1 MDRGEAIGT
10 LYVELIT
17 RDRTTDGVEAA
28 KRSLTRSAAAIE
40 KEFAKVTDGVGKKIR
55 FLPTL
60 FDEFFGYGAEQF
72 RKAAGYLDH
81 SISDATLKLKI
92 LEEFIKE
99 RPFERLLFNPDLS
112 ELGGLGLADE
122 ISNVPEVYLLALKE
136 IAKYEEQIRKQ
147 SAAFT
152 ASYYETMKF
161 HAKDYYDYKVSLIQA
176 EADQMQALLGEAFDY
191 QKFFSLKLESLNRE
205 KEKFLLDW
213 AEKESNKR
221 KSDNWTM
228 PPSNLNQSP
237 DSIWDPD
244 NPGLLKYTPVVPM
257 PDYDNWNREALFKDF
272 IESSR
277 MGQHAFELL
286 SKTVAEQLDFMQ
298 IKLSSTASVMDRMWA
313 ELINGMIQK
322 TTELISQWLVLQ
334 LIGGIFGFGGINLGS
349 FLGLSDPEDGKG
361 GKTLESWTGIRKFA
375 SGGDFIVP
383 PGFANDSYPMLVQSG
398 ERVRVTPTGSV
409 GEEARLLNK
418 VIAAIEANTLD
429 RRMLGA
435 RPVIVQPTIQL
446 GARELTKEIKRT
458 DQTISREGFK

>member
-10 LYVELIT
+10 LFVDLIT
-17 RDRTTDGVEAA
+17 RDRTSDGIDAA

-40 KEFAKVTDGVGKKIR
+40 QDFSKVTDRIQSKLR
-55 FLPTL
+55 FLPRL
-60 FDEFFGYGAEQF
+60 FDDFFGYSAAQF
-72 RKAAGYLDH
+72 KKATDYMDASIKDASVKIQMLQEFLEKRGYQDM
-81 SISDATLKLKI
+81 
-92 LEEFIKE
+92 
-99 RPFERLLFNPDLS
+99 LS
-112 ELGGLGLADE
+112 KPEYDFGLMDE
-122 ISNVPEVYLLALKE
+122 ISKIPEVYILALKE
-136 IAKYEEQIRKQ
+136 IAKYEEQVRKQ

-152 ASYYETMKF
+152 SSYYETMKF
-161 HAKDYYDYKVSLIQA
+161 HAKDYYDYRVSLIQA
-176 EADQMQALLGEAFDY
+176 EADQMRAVLGEAFDY
-191 QKFFSLKLESLNRE
+191 QKFFSLKLENLNRE